1 MYYQDFI
8 LPIIGFYIGGELL
21 LKGGKRVS
29 NQAVFLGILSSVPE
43 IVTLLGLIE
52 ERSYYLAIGSIIVSV
67 ILVSTLGIGAI
78 GIIAFLKWREK
89 VTVKLNERPLIGI
102 ISALLIAILIIQR
115 MNYLIGIPL
124 IFLLIFYLVRKL
136 EGIKANNKG
145 IYLMIVGMG
154 ILWVSSQFL
163 VSSITSSQLPNWA
176 YSEFLIPI
184 LLNAQD
190 LFVGFRESAND
201 PRLTS
206 QVTEG
211 FIIEIVMLSLFA
223 FGVLGVLGGFGGLPL
238 NGLGYLIFSL
248 VVVDTALIIL
258 SSKND
263 FSFKDS
269 LILFTLYFLIPLSLL
284 QKPL

>member
-1 MYYQDFI
+1 M
-8 LPIIGFYIGGELL
+8 L

-154 ILWVSSQFL
+154 ILWISSQFL

-223 FGVLGVLGGFGGLPL
+223 FGVLGVLGGFDGLPL